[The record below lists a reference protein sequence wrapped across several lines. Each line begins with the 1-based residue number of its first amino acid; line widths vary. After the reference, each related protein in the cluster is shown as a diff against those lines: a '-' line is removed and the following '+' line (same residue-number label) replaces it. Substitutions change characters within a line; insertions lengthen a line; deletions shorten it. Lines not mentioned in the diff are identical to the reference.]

1 MDLQL
6 YDHLASQNAMVAIE
20 KLGGMFAKS
29 GLLGVQTEAQGAVLA
44 MTCIAERISP
54 LEFARTYHIIEGK
67 PSMRADAMQ
76 SRFCQAG
83 GRVKWIRYDDTEA
96 RAVFSYDGNDCEMSF
111 SIEDAKRAGL
121 VRPNSG
127 WTKHP
132 DAMLRARLVSKAVR
146 MLCPSV
152 NAGVYTPEEVQDFE
166 RPVAATVVNDTTYIG
181 VVDPEPV
188 ASSEETMAAFIAKM
202 QTLGEEQLAAAT
214 MIFRE
219 LKWIDESQSC
229 AEISD
234 AHKRRTVDG
243 WAKFLAKVDRRAK
256 ELGNV

>member
-1 MDLQL
+1 
-6 YDHLASQNAMVAIE
+6 
-20 KLGGMFAKS
+20 
-29 GLLGVQTEAQGAVLA
+29 
-44 MTCIAERISP
+44 
-54 LEFARTYHIIEGK
+54 
-67 PSMRADAMQ
+67 
-76 SRFCQAG
+76 
-83 GRVKWIRYDDTEA
+83 
-96 RAVFSYDGNDCEMSF
+96 
-111 SIEDAKRAGL
+111 
-121 VRPNSG
+121 
-127 WTKHP
+127 
-132 DAMLRARLVSKAVR
+132 

-152 NAGVYTPEEVQDFE
+152 NAGLYAPEEVQEDVE

-181 VVDPEPV
+181 IVDPEPV
-188 ASSEETMAAFIAKM
+188 ASSEETMTAFIAKM

-256 ELGNV
+256 EISNA